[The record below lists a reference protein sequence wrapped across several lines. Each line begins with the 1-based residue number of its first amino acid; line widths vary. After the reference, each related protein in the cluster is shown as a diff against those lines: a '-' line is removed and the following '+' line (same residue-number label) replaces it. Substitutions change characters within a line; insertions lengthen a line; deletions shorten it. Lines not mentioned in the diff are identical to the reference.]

1 MNKFLIL
8 IAASLISF
16 SSYSQ
21 DERTVV
27 KINTSYGNMVI
38 ELYNETPKHKD
49 NFIKLVKKSF
59 YDGTLFHRVI
69 PGFMI
74 QGGDPTS
81 KNAKPKQRLGNGG
94 PGYTVPSEFN
104 EDLFHKKGALAAA
117 REPDAINPKKASS
130 GSQFYIVEGLVFKS
144 KKLQEIA
151 KMAGKNEMTEEKQLA
166 YTSIGGYP
174 YLDGNYTVF
183 GEVTEGM
190 KVITKIANVKRDD
203 KNRPIEDIKMKIT
216 IIQ

>member
-166 YTSIGGYP
+166 YTSI
-174 YLDGNYTVF
+174 
-183 GEVTEGM
+183 
-190 KVITKIANVKRDD
+190 
-203 KNRPIEDIKMKIT
+203 
-216 IIQ
+216 

>member
-151 KMAGKNEMTEEKQLA
+151 KMAGKNEMTEETQLA